1 MENLNLNLGKIIGKY
16 WILLILILTIP
27 AFWALLVPGYYGASD
42 DLHIGWLHQLDKTI
56 KLGQF
61 PPRFVPDL
69 SFGFGYPLFNFV
81 FPLPFYLAEILHIF
95 GLSLVDSIK
104 GLFLLTVPM
113 SAMFMYL
120 LLREFIK
127 PPLSL
132 FGAILYVYT
141 PYRALDLYIR
151 GAIGEILSFVFLPL
165 IILSIIK
172 ISKNNFRWVG
182 IGALS
187 IGALILTHNITAYMF
202 IPFGILLGLLL
213 LFKNLKAIKNLIITI
228 GLGAL
233 VSIYF
238 WLPALLDNAFMKYD
252 TVFNFVDHFPT
263 IKQLIFPYWGYGASV
278 PGPYDGISFNIGVLN
293 FLIIIASLAVFFKFR
308 NKFSSLEKSIFFWLV
323 FTFGI
328 AFFLMNYRSSFI
340 WANAPLFGYFQFPWR
355 FLILTTV
362 LSPLFLI
369 FLNKIEIKAIWIIL
383 VLPVLIGIS
392 FHQFR
397 PQDFLG
403 RTDEYYLN
411 RYIPVPSAS
420 DEYKLTQE
428 EYLRLPQYTNERPDR
443 NYPPIFGG
451 EFTKLS
457 IQNYN
462 GLNLNAKISSEK
474 ETTLSYSKYFYPG
487 WIAEIDGQKANI
499 FAGDPFGQIGLK
511 IPPGT
516 HNVKINFTET
526 PFKFFLDL
534 ISAFSILLTLI
545 MIWKHKQFTK
555 N

>member
-1 MENLNLNLGKIIGKY
+1 MQNLNSNLSKFIAKY

-61 PPRFVPDL
+61 PPRLVPDL

-81 FPLPFYLAEILHIF
+81 FPLPFYLAEILHTF

-104 GLFLLTVPM
+104 GLFLLTIPL
-113 SAMFMYL
+113 SAVFMYL

-127 PPLSL
+127 PPLGL
-132 FGAILYVYT
+132 FGALLYVYT

-172 ISKNNFRWVG
+172 ISNNNLRWIG

-202 IPFGILLGLLL
+202 IPFGVLLGVLLV
-213 LFKNLKAIKNLIITI
+213 FKNLKVIKSLIITI
-228 GLGAL
+228 GLGVL
-233 VSIYF
+233 ISIYF

-263 IKQLIFPYWGYGASV
+263 IKQVILPYWGYGASV
-278 PGPYDGISFNIGVLN
+278 PGPNDGISFNIGVFNLLIVITALVV
-293 FLIIIASLAVFFKFR
+293 FLKFR
-308 NKFSSLEKSIFFWLV
+308 NKFTALEKTIFFWLT

-369 FLNKIEIKAIWIIL
+369 FFNKIEIKSIWVIL
-383 VLPVLIGIS
+383 ILPVLIGIS

-411 RYIPVPSAS
+411 RYIPMPSAS

-428 EYLRLPQYTNERPDR
+428 EYLRLPEYTKIRPDR

-451 EFTKLS
+451 DFDSLKIEK
-457 IQNYN
+457 YD
-462 GLNLNAKISSEK
+462 GMNLNALVSTK
-474 ETTLSYSKYFYPG
+474 EQTILSYSKYYYPG
-487 WIAEIDGQKANI
+487 WKAELDGKQI
-499 FAGDPFGQIGLK
+499 PISAGEPFGQINLSLPAGS
-511 IPPGT
+511 

-534 ISAFSILLTLI
+534 ISALSILLTLF